1 MFCPC
6 LNLLINK
13 LRGEQTGMNK
23 NYSVLVVDDEPGM
36 REFLE
41 IMLTKE
47 GYEVSIAS
55 NGEEAIEKIGKES
68 FDLAIVDIQ
77 MPGINGIEVL
87 RNTREKNYNTTII
100 MITAFASHESAIEAM
115 KLGAYDY
122 ITKPFK
128 IDEIKLVIK
137 KSLDKNVLEKENTRL
152 KKELDTK
159 YGFENFIGSS
169 NSIQQI
175 FSLINRVSEL
185 NVNVLISGESGTGK
199 ELVARAVHYS
209 GSRKDGPFIPVN
221 CGAIPETLIESEFFG
236 HAKGAFTGAT
246 RDKKGLF
253 EEANGGTI
261 FLDEIGDLPIHLQVK
276 LLRVLEEKKVRPL
289 GKTESVSI
297 DVRIISATNKNLE
310 QEIMDNKFREDLFYR
325 LNVIKVAMPPLRERK
340 DDIPML
346 ALHFLHKFATEMD
359 KKITGISNEALEEL
373 EKYHYPGNIRELENI
388 IARCVA
394 LETNEIIKKDSLPKL
409 NTEGD
414 YIDLTDTLNAKDSID
429 LVLGDVEKQII
440 ENALKSSRG
449 NKSETAKMLGI
460 TLRSLRYRL
469 AKHRIY
475 DEQLNREPI

>member
-1 MFCPC
+1 
-6 LNLLINK
+6 
-13 LRGEQTGMNK
+13 MNK

-236 HAKGAFTGAT
+236 HSKGAFTGAT

-310 QEIMDNKFREDLFYR
+310 QEIMDNKFREDLYYR

-346 ALHFLHKFATEMD
+346 AHHFLHKFATEMD

>member
-236 HAKGAFTGAT
+236 HSKGAFTGAM

-346 ALHFLHKFATEMD
+346 AHHFLHKFATEMD

>member
-1 MFCPC
+1 
-6 LNLLINK
+6 
-13 LRGEQTGMNK
+13 MNK

-152 KKELDTK
+152 KKELETK

-429 LVLGDVEKQII
+429 SVLGDVEKQII

>member
-1 MFCPC
+1 
-6 LNLLINK
+6 
-13 LRGEQTGMNK
+13 MNK

-87 RNTREKNYNTTII
+87 RTTREKNYNTTII

-449 NKSETAKMLGI
+449 NKSETAKILGI